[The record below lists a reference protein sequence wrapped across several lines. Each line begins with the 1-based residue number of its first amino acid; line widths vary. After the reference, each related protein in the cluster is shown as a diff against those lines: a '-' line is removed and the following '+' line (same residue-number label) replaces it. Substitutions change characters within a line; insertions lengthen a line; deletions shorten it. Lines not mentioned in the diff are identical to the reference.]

1 MTSTIWSF
9 LDDCLRYRKNNP
21 ADPDLALW
29 LTTGTEL
36 ARYRDETKPIGE
48 DEISR
53 ATAVALRG
61 NKVEWSRRGGF
72 SRRAELIII
81 NQSNIYSIVR
91 LFSCPLLVE
100 PAPPVS
106 STTLFSCRLS
116 FSPLG
121 LLLPSYHALV
131 AGVSTIGFTFLR
143 LRRSAPT
150 AQSLRSLCAMGF
162 FDHLQKGGGFSLQPK
177 KPQIRKVVTQTRP
190 AVPARTSSA
199 AASPAPAASSRSA
212 VRQSKARPVSG
223 DSRQNTPQKRLG
235 TAGKIRKRPS
245 PAQRLSSD
253 DDDSDTDTSF
263 EVRKRA
269 RVSASA
275 EPDPDRRVRDT
286 EMFSEKGKES
296 FRMVH
301 AADIAS
307 LEKPGKFKRA
317 FDKTD
322 KPVDVWLQY
331 PGASQKERY
340 AICYLLSCSSIGI
353 RLETDGEGF
362 FADTS
367 SLCRATKTTSD
378 PSTISCRLLRWFPR
392 ITYPTMSGTCLITTQ
407 PESSV
412 V

>member
-1 MTSTIWSF
+1 M
-9 LDDCLRYRKNNP
+9 
-21 ADPDLALW
+21 
-29 LTTGTEL
+29 
-36 ARYRDETKPIGE
+36 
-48 DEISR
+48 
-53 ATAVALRG
+53 
-61 NKVEWSRRGGF
+61 
-72 SRRAELIII
+72 
-81 NQSNIYSIVR
+81 
-91 LFSCPLLVE
+91 
-100 PAPPVS
+100 
-106 STTLFSCRLS
+106 
-116 FSPLG
+116 
-121 LLLPSYHALV
+121 
-131 AGVSTIGFTFLR
+131 
-143 LRRSAPT
+143 
-150 AQSLRSLCAMGF
+150 
-162 FDHLQKGGGFSLQPK
+162 
-177 KPQIRKVVTQTRP
+177 
-190 AVPARTSSA
+190 
-199 AASPAPAASSRSA
+199 
-212 VRQSKARPVSG
+212 SG

-340 AICYLLSCSSIGI
+340 VICYLLSCSSIGI

-362 FADTS
+362 LQIPAHCAARQRRLQTPRRY
-367 SLCRATKTTSD
+367 RAG
-378 PSTISCRLLRWFPR
+378 
-392 ITYPTMSGTCLITTQ
+392 Y
-407 PESSV
+407 
-412 V
+412 